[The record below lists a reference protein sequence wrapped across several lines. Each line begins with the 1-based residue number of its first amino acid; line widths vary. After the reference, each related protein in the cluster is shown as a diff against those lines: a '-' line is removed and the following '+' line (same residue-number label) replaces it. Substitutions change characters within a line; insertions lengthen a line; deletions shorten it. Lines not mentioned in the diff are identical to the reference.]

1 MVFRININDLL
12 KRYGYSVVI
21 KELSI
26 HYDNTSNNAICEGLL
41 NGNKSLID
49 DFVEK
54 HGDIVIDID
63 DDMLSLMSL
72 ANKMVKDKIN
82 CTNRHRNRFYTL
94 KHNVIKRL
102 LEFNLVNE
110 IVDNG
115 NYYLFR
121 INGYEFHQSK
131 DYFRNVNIVTDK
143 KEEYKPVKSEV
154 VFDYNKYKL
163 AMATMAYF
171 VTTFNLIRKKSPSF
185 RWEQFT
191 KTNNMKVN
199 EVEKYRTGLIEML
212 HQLTDEQIRFFKR
225 LWANNNM
232 DISIEEAVDNLDINK
247 LSIVYNQAK
256 NTIKK

>member
-1 MVFRININDLL
+1 MVFKVNINDLL
-12 KRYGYSVVI
+12 KHYGYSVVI

-26 HYDNTSNNAICEGLL
+26 HYDNTSNNTICEGLL

-72 ANKMVKDKIN
+72 ANKMVKDRIN

-94 KHNVIKRL
+94 KHNVIKNL
-102 LEFNLVNE
+102 FEFNLVDE

-121 INGYEFHQSK
+121 VNGYEFHQSK
-131 DYFRNVNIVTDK
+131 DYFRNANIVTDK
-143 KEEYKPVKSEV
+143 KEEYKPVKNEV
-154 VFDYNKYKL
+154 VFDYDKYKL

-171 VTTFNLIRKKSPSF
+171 VTTFK
-185 RWEQFT
+185 

-199 EVEKYRTGLIEML
+199 EVEKYRTGLINML

-225 LWANNNM
+225 VWANNNM
-232 DISIEEAVDNLDINK
+232 DISIEEAVDNLDIDK
-247 LSIVYNQAK
+247 LSIVYYQAK

>member
-1 MVFRININDLL
+1 MVFKININDLL

-26 HYDNTSNNAICEGLL
+26 RYDNTSHNAICEGLL

-102 LEFNLVNE
+102 LEFNLLDE

-154 VFDYNKYKL
+154 VFDYDKYKL

-171 VTTFNLIRKKSPSF
+171 VTTFK
-185 RWEQFT
+185 

-225 LWANNNM
+225 VWANNNM

>member
-1 MVFRININDLL
+1 MVFKININDLL

-26 HYDNTSNNAICEGLL
+26 RYDNTSHNAICEGLL

-94 KHNVIKRL
+94 KHQVIKRL
-102 LEFNLVNE
+102 LEFNLLDE

-154 VFDYNKYKL
+154 VFDYDKYKL

-171 VTTFNLIRKKSPSF
+171 VTTFK
-185 RWEQFT
+185 

>member
-1 MVFRININDLL
+1 MVFKININDLL

-26 HYDNTSNNAICEGLL
+26 RYDNTSHNAICEGLL

-102 LEFNLVNE
+102 LEFNLLDE

-154 VFDYNKYKL
+154 VFDYDKYKL

-171 VTTFNLIRKKSPSF
+171 VTTFK
-185 RWEQFT
+185 

>member
-121 INGYEFHQSK
+121 VNGYEFHQSK
-131 DYFRNVNIVTDK
+131 DYFRNANIVTDK
-143 KEEYKPVKSEV
+143 KEEYKPVKNEV
-154 VFDYNKYKL
+154 VFDYDKYKL

-171 VTTFNLIRKKSPSF
+171 VTTFK
-185 RWEQFT
+185 

-225 LWANNNM
+225 VWANNNM
-232 DISIEEAVDNLDINK
+232 DISIEEAVDNLDIDK
-247 LSIVYNQAK
+247 LSIVYYQAK

>member
-1 MVFRININDLL
+1 MVFKININDLL

-26 HYDNTSNNAICEGLL
+26 RYDNTSHNAICEGLL

-72 ANKMVKDKIN
+72 VNKMVKDKIN

-102 LEFNLVNE
+102 LEFNLLDE

-143 KEEYKPVKSEV
+143 KEEYKPVKNEV
-154 VFDYNKYKL
+154 VFDYDKYKL

-171 VTTFNLIRKKSPSF
+171 VTTFK
-185 RWEQFT
+185 
-191 KTNNMKVN
+191 KTNDMKVN
-199 EVEKYRTGLIEML
+199 EVEKYRTELIEML

-232 DISIEEAVDNLDINK
+232 DISIEEAVDNLGINK

-256 NTIKK
+256 NTIKN

>member
-1 MVFRININDLL
+1 MVFKININDLL

-26 HYDNTSNNAICEGLL
+26 RYDNTSHNAICEGLL

-102 LEFNLVNE
+102 LEFNLLDE

-143 KEEYKPVKSEV
+143 KEEYKPVKNEV
-154 VFDYNKYKL
+154 VFDYDKYKL

-171 VTTFNLIRKKSPSF
+171 VTTFK
-185 RWEQFT
+185 

-256 NTIKK
+256 NTIKN

>member
-1 MVFRININDLL
+1 MVFKININDLL

-26 HYDNTSNNAICEGLL
+26 RYDNTSHNAICEGLL

-94 KHNVIKRL
+94 KHQVIKRL
-102 LEFNLVNE
+102 LEFNLLDE

-121 INGYEFHQSK
+121 VNGYEFHQSK
-131 DYFRNVNIVTDK
+131 DYFRNANIVTDK

-154 VFDYNKYKL
+154 VFDYDKYKL

-171 VTTFNLIRKKSPSF
+171 VTTFK
-185 RWEQFT
+185 

-256 NTIKK
+256 NTIKN

>member
-1 MVFRININDLL
+1 MVFKININDLL

-26 HYDNTSNNAICEGLL
+26 RYDNTSHNAICEGLL

-94 KHNVIKRL
+94 KHDVIKRL
-102 LEFNLVNE
+102 LEFNLLDE

-121 INGYEFHQSK
+121 VNGYEFHQSK
-131 DYFRNVNIVTDK
+131 DYFRNANIVTDK
-143 KEEYKPVKSEV
+143 KEEYKPVKNEV
-154 VFDYNKYKL
+154 VFDYDKYKL

-171 VTTFNLIRKKSPSF
+171 VTTFK
-185 RWEQFT
+185 

-225 LWANNNM
+225 VWANNNI

-256 NTIKK
+256 NTIKN

>member
-1 MVFRININDLL
+1 MVFKVNINDLL
-12 KRYGYSVVI
+12 KHYGYSVVI

-26 HYDNTSNNAICEGLL
+26 HYDNTSNNTICEGLL

-72 ANKMVKDKIN
+72 ANKMVKDRIN

-94 KHNVIKRL
+94 KHNVIKNL
-102 LEFNLVNE
+102 FEFNLVDE

-121 INGYEFHQSK
+121 VNGYEFHQSK

-154 VFDYNKYKL
+154 VFDYDKYKL

-171 VTTFNLIRKKSPSF
+171 VTTFK
-185 RWEQFT
+185 

-225 LWANNNM
+225 VWANNNM
-232 DISIEEAVDNLDINK
+232 DISIEEAVDNLDIDK
-247 LSIVYNQAK
+247 LSIVYYQAK

>member
-1 MVFRININDLL
+1 MVFKININDLL

-26 HYDNTSNNAICEGLL
+26 RYDNTSHNAICEGLL

-102 LEFNLVNE
+102 LEFNLLDE

-154 VFDYNKYKL
+154 VFDYDKYKL

-171 VTTFNLIRKKSPSF
+171 VTTFKKI
-185 RWEQFT
+185 
-191 KTNNMKVN
+191 NNMKVN

-225 LWANNNM
+225 VWANNNM

>member
-1 MVFRININDLL
+1 MTFKININDLL

-26 HYDNTSNNAICEGLL
+26 HYDNTSNNSICDGLL
-41 NGNKSLID
+41 NGQKTLINN
-49 DFVEK
+49 FVKK
-54 HGDIVIDID
+54 HRNIIIDID
-63 DDMLSLMSL
+63 EDMLSLMNL
-72 ANKMVKDKIN
+72 ANKMVKDKVS
-82 CTNRHRNRFYTL
+82 CTNRHRNRFYAL
-94 KHNVIKRL
+94 KHQVIKSL
-102 LEFNLVNE
+102 FEFNLVDE

-131 DYFRNVNIVTDK
+131 DYFRNANIVTDK
-143 KEEYKPVKSEV
+143 KEEYKPVKNEV
-154 VFDYNKYKL
+154 VFDYDKYKL

-171 VTTFNLIRKKSPSF
+171 VTTFK
-185 RWEQFT
+185 
-191 KTNNMKVN
+191 KTNDMKVN

-256 NTIKK
+256 NTIKN

>member
-1 MVFRININDLL
+1 MVFKININDLL

-26 HYDNTSNNAICEGLL
+26 RYDNTSHNAICEGLL

-94 KHNVIKRL
+94 KHQVIKRL
-102 LEFNLVNE
+102 LEFNLLDE

-131 DYFRNVNIVTDK
+131 DYFRNANIVTDK
-143 KEEYKPVKSEV
+143 KEEYKPVKNEV
-154 VFDYNKYKL
+154 VFDYDKYKL

-171 VTTFNLIRKKSPSF
+171 VTTFK
-185 RWEQFT
+185 

-225 LWANNNM
+225 VWANNNI

-247 LSIVYNQAK
+247 LSIVYYQAK

>member
-1 MVFRININDLL
+1 MVFKVNINDLL
-12 KRYGYSVVI
+12 KHYGYSVVI

-26 HYDNTSNNAICEGLL
+26 HYDNTSNNTICEGLL

-72 ANKMVKDKIN
+72 ANKMVKDRIN

-94 KHNVIKRL
+94 KHNVIKNL
-102 LEFNLVNE
+102 FEFNLVDE

-131 DYFRNVNIVTDK
+131 DYFRNANIVTDK
-143 KEEYKPVKSEV
+143 KEEYKPVKNEV
-154 VFDYNKYKL
+154 VFDYDKYKL

-171 VTTFNLIRKKSPSF
+171 VTTFK
-185 RWEQFT
+185 

-225 LWANNNM
+225 VWANNNM
-232 DISIEEAVDNLDINK
+232 DISIEEAVDNLDIDK
-247 LSIVYNQAK
+247 LSIVYYQAK

>member
-1 MVFRININDLL
+1 MIFKININDLL

-26 HYDNTSNNAICEGLL
+26 HYDNTSNNSICDGLL
-41 NGNKSLID
+41 NGNKILIN
-49 DFVEK
+49 DFVKK
-54 HGDIVIDID
+54 HRNIIIDID
-63 DDMLSLMSL
+63 DDMLSLMNL
-72 ANKMVKDKIN
+72 ANKMVKDKVS
-82 CTNRHRNRFYTL
+82 CTNRHRNSFYTL
-94 KHNVIKRL
+94 KHQVIKSL
-102 LEFNLVNE
+102 FEFNLLDE

-121 INGYEFHQSK
+121 VNGYEFHQSK
-131 DYFRNVNIVTDK
+131 DYFRNANIVTDK
-143 KEEYKPVKSEV
+143 KEEYKPVKNEV
-154 VFDYNKYKL
+154 VFDYDKYKL

-171 VTTFNLIRKKSPSF
+171 VTTFK
-185 RWEQFT
+185 

-225 LWANNNM
+225 VWANNNM
-232 DISIEEAVDNLDINK
+232 DISIEEAVDNLDIDK
-247 LSIVYNQAK
+247 LSIVYYQAK

>member
-1 MVFRININDLL
+1 MVFKININDLL
-12 KRYGYSVVI
+12 KCYGYNVVI

-26 HYDNTSNNAICEGLL
+26 HYDNTSNNSICDGLL

-54 HGDIVIDID
+54 HRDIVIDID

-72 ANKMVKDKIN
+72 ANKMVKDRIN

-94 KHNVIKRL
+94 KHQVIKSL
-102 LEFNLVNE
+102 FEFNLVDE

-131 DYFRNVNIVTDK
+131 DYFRNANIVTDK
-143 KEEYKPVKSEV
+143 KEEYKPVKNEV
-154 VFDYNKYKL
+154 VFDYDKYKL

-171 VTTFNLIRKKSPSF
+171 VTTFK
-185 RWEQFT
+185 

-232 DISIEEAVDNLDINK
+232 DISIEEAVDNLDIDK
-247 LSIVYNQAK
+247 LSIVYYQAK

>member
-1 MVFRININDLL
+1 MVFKININDLL

-26 HYDNTSNNAICEGLL
+26 RYDNTSHNAICEGLL

-49 DFVEK
+49 DFVER

-102 LEFNLVNE
+102 LEFNLLDE

-154 VFDYNKYKL
+154 VFDYDKYKL

-171 VTTFNLIRKKSPSF
+171 VTTFK
-185 RWEQFT
+185 

>member
-102 LEFNLVNE
+102 LEFNLVDE

-143 KEEYKPVKSEV
+143 KEEYKPVKNEV
-154 VFDYNKYKL
+154 VFDYDKYKL

-171 VTTFNLIRKKSPSF
+171 VTTFK
-185 RWEQFT
+185 
-191 KTNNMKVN
+191 KTNDMKVN

-256 NTIKK
+256 NTIKN

>member
-1 MVFRININDLL
+1 MVFKININDLL
-12 KRYGYSVVI
+12 KCYGYSVVI

-26 HYDNTSNNAICEGLL
+26 RYDNTSHNAICEGLL

-102 LEFNLVNE
+102 LEFNLLDE

-154 VFDYNKYKL
+154 VFDYDKYKL

-171 VTTFNLIRKKSPSF
+171 VTTFK
-185 RWEQFT
+185 

-225 LWANNNM
+225 VWANNNM
-232 DISIEEAVDNLDINK
+232 DISIEEAVDNLDIDK
-247 LSIVYNQAK
+247 LSIVYYQAK

>member
-1 MVFRININDLL
+1 MVFKININDLF
-12 KRYGYSVVI
+12 KRYGYRVVI

-26 HYDNTSNNAICEGLL
+26 YYDNTSNNFICDGVS
-41 NGNKSLID
+41 NNDKIMITK
-49 DFVEK
+49 FVKE
-54 HGDIVIDID
+54 HRNIVIDID

-72 ANKMVKDKIN
+72 VNKMVKDKIN
-82 CTNRHRNRFYTL
+82 CNNRHRNRFYTL
-94 KHNVIKRL
+94 KHKVIKSL
-102 LEFNLVNE
+102 LEFNLLDE

-121 INGYEFHQSK
+121 VNGYEFHQSK

-143 KEEYKPVKSEV
+143 KEEYKPVKNEV
-154 VFDYNKYKL
+154 VFDYDKYKL

-171 VTTFNLIRKKSPSF
+171 VTTFKKI
-185 RWEQFT
+185 
-191 KTNNMKVN
+191 NNMKVN

-256 NTIKK
+256 NTIKN

>member
-26 HYDNTSNNAICEGLL
+26 YYDNTSNNAICEGLL

-102 LEFNLVNE
+102 LEFNLVDE

-121 INGYEFHQSK
+121 VNGYEFHQSK
-131 DYFRNVNIVTDK
+131 DYFRNANIVTDK
-143 KEEYKPVKSEV
+143 KEEYKPVKNEV

-171 VTTFNLIRKKSPSF
+171 VTTFKK
-185 RWEQFT
+185 T
-191 KTNNMKVN
+191 KNMKVN

-225 LWANNNM
+225 VWANNNM
-232 DISIEEAVDNLDINK
+232 DISIEEAVDNLGIDK
-247 LSIVYNQAK
+247 LSIVYYQAK

>member
-1 MVFRININDLL
+1 MVFKININDLL

-26 HYDNTSNNAICEGLL
+26 RYDNTSHNAICEGLL

-94 KHNVIKRL
+94 KHQVIKRL
-102 LEFNLVNE
+102 LEFNLLDE

-154 VFDYNKYKL
+154 VFDYDKYKL

-171 VTTFNLIRKKSPSF
+171 VTTFK
-185 RWEQFT
+185 

-225 LWANNNM
+225 VWANNNM
-232 DISIEEAVDNLDINK
+232 DISIEEAVDNLDIDK
-247 LSIVYNQAK
+247 LSIVYYQAK

>member
-1 MVFRININDLL
+1 MVFKININDLL

-26 HYDNTSNNAICEGLL
+26 RYDNTSHNAICEGLL

-102 LEFNLVNE
+102 LEFNLLDE

-154 VFDYNKYKL
+154 VFDYDKYKL

-171 VTTFNLIRKKSPSF
+171 VTTFK
-185 RWEQFT
+185 

-225 LWANNNM
+225 VWANNNM
-232 DISIEEAVDNLDINK
+232 DISIEEAVDNLDIDK
-247 LSIVYNQAK
+247 LSIVYYQAK

>member
-171 VTTFNLIRKKSPSF
+171 VTTFK
-185 RWEQFT
+185 

-199 EVEKYRTGLIEML
+199 EVEKYRNGLIEML

-225 LWANNNM
+225 VWANNNM
-232 DISIEEAVDNLDINK
+232 DISIEEAVDNLDIDK
-247 LSIVYNQAK
+247 LSIVYYQAK

>member
-1 MVFRININDLL
+1 MVFKININDLL

-26 HYDNTSNNAICEGLL
+26 RYDNTSHNAICEGLL

-102 LEFNLVNE
+102 LEFNLLDE

-115 NYYLFR
+115 YYYLFR

-154 VFDYNKYKL
+154 VFDYDKYKL

-171 VTTFNLIRKKSPSF
+171 VTTFK
-185 RWEQFT
+185 

-225 LWANNNM
+225 VWANNNM
-232 DISIEEAVDNLDINK
+232 DISIEEAVDNLDIDK
-247 LSIVYNQAK
+247 LSIVYYQAK

>member
-1 MVFRININDLL
+1 MVFKININDLL

-26 HYDNTSNNAICEGLL
+26 RYDNTSHNAICEGLL

-102 LEFNLVNE
+102 LEFNLLDE

-154 VFDYNKYKL
+154 VFDYDKYKL

-171 VTTFNLIRKKSPSF
+171 VTTFK
-185 RWEQFT
+185 

-199 EVEKYRTGLIEML
+199 EVEKYRNGLIEML
-212 HQLTDEQIRFFKR
+212 HQLTDEQVRFFKR

-232 DISIEEAVDNLDINK
+232 NISIEEAVDNLDINK

>member
-1 MVFRININDLL
+1 MVFKININDLL

-26 HYDNTSNNAICEGLL
+26 RYDNTSHNAICEGLL

-102 LEFNLVNE
+102 LEFNLLDE

-154 VFDYNKYKL
+154 VFDYDKYKL

-171 VTTFNLIRKKSPSF
+171 VTTFK
-185 RWEQFT
+185 

-199 EVEKYRTGLIEML
+199 EVEKYRTGLIEIL

-232 DISIEEAVDNLDINK
+232 DISIEEAVDNLDIDK
-247 LSIVYNQAK
+247 LSIVYYQAK